1 MLMGNLQGGGLFTR
15 DGPDGTGGG
24 DLAGEGAGSDLDGL
38 ADHAVL
44 LSKVSDLKMSSE
56 QERFSHTIRNRQLI
70 SDPAHLGG
78 LDNQD
83 GNTGIV
89 GGTIVDAVAQVTKP
103 SLSGRVKVL
112 LDGLSVGGGVGLSG
126 DRDPVSLGRL
136 EERDVDVRVLL
147 DLLVLVARVV
157 VDEDGLELV
166 GRSGSHSSR
175 VL

>member
-1 MLMGNLQGGGLFTR
+1 MMGNLQGGGLFAR
-15 DGPDGTGGG
+15 DGPQGTGGG
-24 DLAGEGAGSDLDGL
+24 DLAGEGAGSDLYGL

-44 LSKVSDLKMSSE
+44 LSKVSDLKMSSI
-56 QERFSHTIRNRQLI
+56 QERFSHTAHHRRHE

-78 LDNQD
+78 LDDQD
-83 GNTGIV
+83 GDTRVV
-89 GGTIVDAVAQVTKP
+89 GGTIVDAIAQVTEP
-103 SLSGRVKVL
+103 SLGGRVKVL
-112 LDGLSVGGGVGLSG
+112 LDGLPVGGGVGLSG

-136 EERDVDVRVLL
+136 EERDVDVGILL